1 MIWVAGTCAECP
13 MYWTD
18 GHGAGDVGEHGFCA
32 APAAKRPGFGPKE
45 AAAGRPDWCPLEAGS
60 IQVRESDEGACAP
73 GAAPGSVCACDD
85 CPFFFQTDKRRCNI
99 ATPKGRPLLTDEPRP
114 LWCRLRR
121 EGVIIRKRAK

>member
-1 MIWVAGTCAECP
+1 